1 MNGRHRIC
9 SGVHIIRTRKTQ
21 QISCVVRNPSTMPS
35 SFFFLAPVDLE
46 AEIFVRRESWMP
58 RTFTLFHNLR
68 IPPRSRFSKCWVCSL
83 QYALP
88 FGHHHGT
95 RVLRSLDAQILESV
109 EADLAE
115 SGPSI
120 TPKTNTLALVDD
132 LPAPSNTEALPDP
145 VCEFAHPPLRNL
157 LQVFRFEFLASI
169 ILKAQY
175 DSSMQ
180 ICISP
185 GLLVVSFNHIPW
197 VRYLKSCPQS
207 SRPVQCPNC
216 TRTAIMSKA
225 RVAHES

>member
-1 MNGRHRIC
+1 MDAIE
-9 SGVHIIRTRKTQ
+9 SAPVS
-21 QISCVVRNPSTMPS
+21 ISFGGKLSRSHVLSEHPSTLPS

-58 RTFTLFHNLR
+58 RTSTLFTNLR

-95 RVLRSLDAQILESV
+95 RVLRSVDAQILESV

-145 VCEFAHPPLRNL
+145 VCELHTHLCGK
-157 LQVFRFEFLASI
+157 RF
-169 ILKAQY
+169 
-175 DSSMQ
+175 
-180 ICISP
+180 
-185 GLLVVSFNHIPW
+185 
-197 VRYLKSCPQS
+197 YLHS
-207 SRPVQCPNC
+207 
-216 TRTAIMSKA
+216 
-225 RVAHES
+225 